1 MNRYLKTIKFVNLKK
16 NFTPQWHTIQ
26 IHFILSNETFFYIQ
40 PFKTICS
47 FVQNYIPYNTLKRET
62 L

>member
-26 IHFILSNETFFYIQ
+26 IHFILSNETFFLHSTIQ
-40 PFKTICS
+40 NDLLIRAELYS
-47 FVQNYIPYNTLKRET
+47 I
-62 L
+62 